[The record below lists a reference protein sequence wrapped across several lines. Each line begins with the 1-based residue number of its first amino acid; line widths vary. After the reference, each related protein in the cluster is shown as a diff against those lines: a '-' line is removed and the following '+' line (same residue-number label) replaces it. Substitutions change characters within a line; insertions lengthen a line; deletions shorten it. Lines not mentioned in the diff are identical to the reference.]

1 MDIDYLD
8 KLSGLAIKGKRHRK
22 NEKKSEELQ
31 PAQKDN
37 DVKLKGIIK
46 DQEVLK
52 DHVDEL
58 KKDQNDLMWKTVEME
73 VKSFEGKTIIRNL
86 PLNKKLENMRENNK
100 QSRDVVKRF
109 LRHASLD
116 LSDTIEIY
124 RIFSKDEKFQ
134 KIPPMIVKFRSRFEF
149 YTLMRKINEIKK
161 IECYKDV
168 QVHQF
173 VPPMLVDDFK
183 MASKFA
189 FELRK
194 KNQKTRID
202 VDKNRIVLRAKS
214 PKDKAYKEIEYH

>member
-8 KLSGLAIKGKRHRK
+8 KLSGLAIKGKRPRK

-161 IECYKDV
+161 IECY
-168 QVHQF
+168 
-173 VPPMLVDDFK
+173 
-183 MASKFA
+183 
-189 FELRK
+189 
-194 KNQKTRID
+194 
-202 VDKNRIVLRAKS
+202 
-214 PKDKAYKEIEYH
+214 